1 MYSLE
6 YHMNQYCFL
15 TDLLLIPYDTNIVNY
30 ANDNIIYKE
39 LKNNDG
45 LIVSLQDATAK
56 LFKWFFWNQIKGNIK
71 YWLLMSKDKSSK
83 IYVGESIT

>member
-45 LIVSLQDATAK
+45 LIVSL
-56 LFKWFFWNQIKGNIK
+56 
-71 YWLLMSKDKSSK
+71 
-83 IYVGESIT
+83 